1 MSQIQTMSNIS
12 IHTVNPQSIQ
22 NAINACNN
30 AHTGLHQAIEQ
41 LKRGS
46 VIEAK
51 YLISRQI
58 ATLANALMVL

>member
-1 MSQIQTMSNIS
+1 MITSFSD
-12 IHTVNPQSIQ
+12 PQSQ
-22 NAINACNN
+22 QMAINACNN

-51 YLISRQI
+51 HLISRQI
-58 ATLANALMVL
+58 AVLANALMVL